1 MCASI
6 FFFSPYFHQSRLQAV
21 FILEDGFRENVFAFP
36 PYVPPPPFFFL
47 VVYGTSG
54 DTNKQVEQKMFLFI
68 SSQIIHSNDGKKIL
82 MTMTLAAW
90 VADLSQL

>member
-1 MCASI
+1 M
-6 FFFSPYFHQSRLQAV
+6 
-21 FILEDGFRENVFAFP
+21 FILEDGFRENVLA
-36 PYVPPPPFFFL
+36 FFFFPFSFFSFL
-47 VVYGTSG
+47 MLYGTG
-54 DTNKQVEQKMFLFI
+54 GGTNKQVEQKMFLFV